1 MNFLS
6 EYGGLISILLAIAL
20 AVFFYKKVAAI
31 HYVYY
36 IKATL
41 FAVWN
46 LLRGVLKARDTA
58 GLKNALLAFVNDLP
72 YVDKIQLLKNI
83 AYLYL
88 GCLSISLISFAN
100 STYDFDFVFTFIT
113 DPLENLL
120 VVVFFAAAVLFL
132 KMLGLHKKDGFINTA
147 LATMNNQVS
156 QNSSRNSGA
165 KVRRKKIV
173 KPNLTQPPPQPKVE
187 VTQKQPQPT
196 EPDMREDSTQRKAC
210 YNCAYWTGQRSF
222 RGAAGN
228 FIKYLNEEANCAPNG
243 GRPNVKM
250 SPRATC
256 NKFVKLG

>member
-6 EYGGLISILLAIAL
+6 EYGDLISILLAIVL

-36 IKATL
+36 SKETL
-41 FAVWN
+41 FAIWN
-46 LLRGVLKARDTA
+46 LVKGIVKTRDSA
-58 GLKNALLAFVNDLP
+58 SLKNALVAFVNDLP
-72 YVDKIQLLKNI
+72 YVDKSSLVKNI
-83 AYLYL
+83 AYLYA

-100 STYDFDFVFTFIT
+100 SKYDFDLVFTFIT
-113 DPLENLL
+113 DPLENLM
-120 VVVFFAAAVLFL
+120 VVVFFAAAGLFL

-147 LATMNNQVS
+147 IATMNNQVS
-156 QNSSRNSGA
+156 QNSGRNSSA
-165 KVRRKKIV
+165 RVRRKKTV
-173 KPNLTQPPPQPKVE
+173 KPNLTQPQPQPKADVIPGQ
-187 VTQKQPQPT
+187 TKPS

-210 YNCAYWTGQRSF
+210 YNCVYWSGQRSF

>member
-1 MNFLS
+1 MVRRV
-6 EYGGLISILLAIAL
+6 YGDLISILLAIGL

-41 FAVWN
+41 FAAWN
-46 LLRGVLKARDTA
+46 LLKGIVKTRDSA
-58 GLKNALLAFVNDLP
+58 GLKNILLAFVNDLP
-72 YVDKIQLLKNI
+72 HVDKIQFIKNI
-83 AYLYL
+83 AYLYI

-100 STYDFDFVFTFIT
+100 SNYDFDFVFTFIT
-113 DPLENLL
+113 DPLENLM
-120 VVVFFAAAVLFL
+120 VVVFFAAVGLFL
-132 KMLGLHKKDGFINTA
+132 KMLGIHKKDGFINTA

-156 QNSSRNSGA
+156 KNSGRNSSSS
-165 KVRRKKIV
+165 VRRKKPV
-173 KPNLTQPPPQPKVE
+173 KPNITQPKPQPRAE
-187 VTQKQPQPT
+187 VSPKQPEPS
-196 EPDMREDSTQRKAC
+196 EPDMRTDSTQRKTC
-210 YNCAYWTGQRSF
+210 YNCVYWTGQRSF
-222 RGAAGN
+222 HGAAGN